1 MNLIIKRIQ
10 ELERLENEA
19 NRAEAAYSAAPENL
33 ELEKLFDAAYKA
45 EFDEFV
51 SLAKLIVQLT
61 DSRIDFNTAKKI
73 IMVRR
78 AELKALFA

>member
-10 ELERLENEA
+10 ELERLEKEA
-19 NRAEAAYSAAPENL
+19 DSAEAAYAAAPENL

-45 EFDEFV
+45 EFDEYIR
-51 SLAKLIVQLT
+51 LAQLIVQLT
-61 DSRIDFNTAKKI
+61 NGCIDFDTAKKI
-73 IMVRR
+73 IMVKR

>member
-1 MNLIIKRIQ
+1 MNLIAERIQ
-10 ELERLENEA
+10 ELERFEKETD
-19 NRAEAAYSAAPENL
+19 RAEAAYTAAPENL
-33 ELEKLFDAAYKA
+33 ELEKLFDDAYKA

-51 SLAKLIVQLT
+51 SLAKLIVRLT